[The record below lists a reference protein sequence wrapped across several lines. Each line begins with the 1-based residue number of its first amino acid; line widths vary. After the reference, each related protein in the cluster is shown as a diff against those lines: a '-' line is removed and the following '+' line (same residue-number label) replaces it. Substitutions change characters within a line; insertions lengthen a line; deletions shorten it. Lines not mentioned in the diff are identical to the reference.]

1 MERELRCQKA
11 SASVY
16 KVFYYMITTVWAYSI
31 LRHQPY
37 LPPVLGGKGDFK
49 YSFTE
54 FPFANHPSQMREY
67 FLVTSGYHFAGLLI
81 HFLRIKRND
90 FIEMG
95 LHHIIALY
103 LFGGGY
109 LLNAWEIGAVIA
121 FLHDIA
127 DIFVSI
133 VKFLAETKYNKR
145 AAHIMWIVMF
155 VWFYTRI
162 YALA

>member
-11 SASVY
+11 SASCY
-16 KVFYYMITTVWAYSI
+16 KVVYYLITSAWAYTI
-31 LRHQPY
+31 LRNQNY
-37 LPPVLGGKGDFK
+37 LPPLLGGRGNFK
-49 YSFTE
+49 YSFTD
-54 FPFANHPSQMREY
+54 FPFAHHPDYMREY

-81 HFLRIKRND
+81 HFLRIKKND

-109 LLNAWEIGAVIA
+109 LLNAWEVGAVIS

-133 VKFLAETKYNKR
+133 VKMLAETKYNQR
-145 AAHIMWIVMF
+145 TANIMWVVMIL
-155 VWFYTRI
+155 WFYTRI
-162 YALA
+162 FLLP

>member
-1 MERELRCQKA
+1 
-11 SASVY
+11 
-16 KVFYYMITTVWAYSI
+16 
-31 LRHQPY
+31 
-37 LPPVLGGKGDFK
+37 
-49 YSFTE
+49 
-54 FPFANHPSQMREY
+54 MREY

-145 AAHIMWIVMF
+145 AAHIMWIVML

-162 YALA
+162 YALP